1 MAVETSIPFL
11 TRELRSFVGQ
21 LDTVRRQI
29 QARQVIG
36 AGPGDLPRDPNAIR
50 DRLAVQL
57 QKQVTDAQREAYDSK
72 SVTFQHAQYLMA
84 RLADVTLN
92 GFDWWGRG
100 HMRRLTDDFPPPD
113 GTAVDVVVQIDQLLA
128 AEFPSVELAEI
139 YILTLAA
146 GLEPARDD
154 PKRQRQLEQR
164 RQKLFTLVA
173 QQRPELTLPQDPL
186 LFPDAY
192 SVTADRRP
200 VTYFPQLSGWA
211 VALAVVAAV
220 LFVASAFIYREATA
234 QLAETLKDT
243 LKLLG

>member
-1 MAVETSIPFL
+1 MAMDANIPFL
-11 TRELRSFVGQ
+11 TQELRSFVGQ
-21 LDTVRRQI
+21 LDSVRRQI

-57 QKQVTDAQREAYDSK
+57 QRQVADAQREAYDSK

-113 GTAVDVVVQIDQLLA
+113 GLAVDIVVQIDQLLA
-128 AEFPSVELAEI
+128 TDLPSVELAEI
-139 YILTLAA
+139 YILVLAA

-164 RQKLFTLVA
+164 RQKLFTLVS
-173 QQRPELTLPQDPL
+173 QHRPELTAPQDPL
-186 LFPDAY
+186 LFPEAY
-192 SVTADRRP
+192 TVTPDRGP
-200 VTYFPQLSGWA
+200 VTYLPQLGGWA
-211 VALAVVAAV
+211 AALTLVLAALLV
-220 LFVASAFIYREATA
+220 LSVLIYREATA
-234 QLAETLKDT
+234 PLADTLKA